1 MVARRRSRRA
11 STRKRCAGT
20 TAPTSCR
27 HCRRLRLLTVPPI
40 ICLRLLRVGPLFS
53 PRMSDRTPDRPH
65 AAAVRQSFAIVASQY
80 NEEFVHGL
88 VDSAMA
94 ELQTLVPELFVSLHE
109 VPGAFEIPLLVREM
123 ASHENVDAVIALG
136 VIIRGETSHAE
147 FIARAVT
154 ESLQRISLDFAKPV
168 IHEVLLVENVAQAR
182 RRCLEAEINRGT
194 ESARA
199 AVAVLETLREARR
212 K

>member
-1 MVARRRSRRA
+1 MRPEPSA
-11 STRKRCAGT
+11 S
-20 TAPTSCR
+20 
-27 HCRRLRLLTVPPI
+27 L
-40 ICLRLLRVGPLFS
+40 
-53 PRMSDRTPDRPH
+53 
-65 AAAVRQSFAIVASQY
+65 IVA
-80 NEEFVHGL
+80 
-88 VDSAMA
+88 A
-94 ELQTLVPELFVSLHE
+94 ESEGFATKNLLIGIDVPGVAPPPQLVPELFVSLHE

-182 RRCLEAEINRGT
+182 RRCLEPEINRGT